1 MNSRPTNALD
11 HRELNRDL
19 DVFATDPL
27 AGSGLPL
34 WLPAGAAIRDELQ
47 RLAKQIAHEDGC
59 VDVYTPVLGKRALF
73 ERSGHWDKF
82 SADMFPPMQ
91 LGEDEIVLRPANCP
105 HHALL

>member
-1 MNSRPTNALD
+1 VKSRPTNALD

-47 RLAKQIAHEDGC
+47 RLAKQIAHDDGC

-73 ERSGHWDKF
+73 ERSGHWDKVF
-82 SADMFPPMQ
+82 RRHVPVDAAGRGRDRAQ
-91 LGEDEIVLRPANCP
+91 AG
-105 HHALL
+105 